1 MLPRYESKFV
11 LRTFSRSY
19 SHDQIVLIF
28 INPPAQN
35 ELFDRSLNPVYP
47 ITSIISNHFLTYPTR
62 ADVVLIPL
70 ICLIFEYILL
80 CLSY

>member
-47 ITSIISNHFLTYPTR
+47 ITSIISNHF
-62 ADVVLIPL
+62 
-70 ICLIFEYILL
+70 
-80 CLSY
+80 